1 MALSSPNL
9 NWQIGPKYISKL
21 TSSINSDTTISLSFS
36 GSVSMGRLNLAS
48 TRSAK
53 SNRFRNHGYS
63 PLKVVCIDY
72 PRPEIDNTVNFI
84 EAAYLSSTFRAYPR
98 PSKPLKVVIAGAGNK
113 YPFHFIYQNSN
124 FAINFVIFYLV
135 FSKLGL
141 TSSTSSTLNYR
152 IRVNHQIRLR
162 LY

>member
-9 NWQIGPKYISKL
+9 NWKIGPKYISKL

-84 EAAYLSSTFRAYPR
+84 EAAYLSSTFRASPR

-113 YPFHFIYQNSN
+113 QIPFS
-124 FAINFVIFYLV
+124 FYL
-135 FSKLGL
+135 SKF
-141 TSSTSSTLNYR
+141 
-152 IRVNHQIRLR
+152 
-162 LY
+162 

>member
-36 GSVSMGRLNLAS
+36 GSVSMGLNLRLNLAS
-48 TRSAK
+48 NRSAK
-53 SNRFRNHGYS
+53 TSNRFRNHGYS

-113 YPFHFIYQNSN
+113 QIPFS
-124 FAINFVIFYLV
+124 FYL
-135 FSKLGL
+135 SKF
-141 TSSTSSTLNYR
+141 
-152 IRVNHQIRLR
+152 
-162 LY
+162 

>member
-9 NWQIGPKYISKL
+9 NWKIGPRNISKL
-21 TSSINSDTTISLSFS
+21 TSSSINSDTTISLSFS
-36 GSVSMGRLNLAS
+36 GSVSMGLNLRLNLAS

-53 SNRFRNHGYS
+53 TSNRFRNHGYS

-124 FAINFVIFYLV
+124 FPYKFVIFLAFVLFVVFKIRIYYLNTN
-135 FSKLGL
+135 L
-141 TSSTSSTLNYR
+141 
-152 IRVNHQIRLR
+152 
-162 LY
+162 